1 MAKLIT
7 LDDAAA
13 QLGMTTEQVLEARSK
28 NQIFGYRDG
37 STWKFK
43 ESELERFAQQ
53 KGVEL
58 GDAEPPTGGSTSSG
72 RLPKIAEIDADLD
85 ELVDVEDVKSE
96 DEEQDTD
103 GPDSV
108 LVSEEELGSSE
119 HSAGSTIIGK
129 DELSVEA
136 DDLPVTEI
144 DEPEGVGSSD
154 LRLAGAS
161 DIGLAGDSEIR
172 LAESGLLDGSGSQL
186 RLDGSGSELKL
197 GGESTGGSELKLSG
211 ESTGGSELRLAS
223 DTAGSNLLTGDDLV
237 DAEDGDDDDLILDA
251 ETLEGESLEL
261 SDDELLLESDSVSGL
276 DLDVMESDVDVL
288 DGGSDITLNS
298 SDSGINLTSP
308 SDSGISLENTPT
320 ELGGSGVEALEL
332 GEADFIELGDE
343 EVDDLGATELKADDD
358 FLLTPVESRASDE
371 PDSGSQ
377 VIALDE
383 ADEVDETG
391 DTVLADAD
399 MLDAGDAVGLADE
412 PVKGAGASAATT
424 IAAPIEAEYSLWN
437 VVGLGCCLFLLALV
451 GIMMTDL
458 LRNMWSWN
466 QEYSLNSTLMDAIV
480 NLLP

>member
-37 STWKFK
+37 TTWKFK
-43 ESELERFAQQ
+43 ETELERFAQQ

-58 GDAEPPTGGSTSSG
+58 GGDESPTGSSTSSG
-72 RLPKIAEIDADLD
+72 SLPKIADIDADLD
-85 ELVDVEDVKSE
+85 ELVDVADVSVE

-129 DELSVEA
+129 DELSLEA
-136 DDLPVTEI
+136 DDLPVTEDDDLPVTEI
-144 DEPEGVGSSD
+144 DEPAGVGSSD

-172 LAESGLLDGSGSQL
+172 LAESGLLDGSGSEL
-186 RLDGSGSELKL
+186 RLDGSGSELKIA
-197 GGESTGGSELKLSG
+197 GD
-211 ESTGGSELRLAS
+211 STGGSELRLAS
-223 DTAGSNLLTGDDLV
+223 DTVGSNLMTGDDLV
-237 DAEDGDDDDLILDA
+237 DAEDEDDDDLILDA

-261 SDDELLLESDSVSGL
+261 SDDELLLESDSVSSL

-288 DGGSDITLNS
+288 EGGSDITLNA

-308 SDSGISLENTPT
+308 SDSGISLENTPR

-358 FLLTPVESRASDE
+358 FLLTPVEGGASDE

-391 DTVLADAD
+391 DTMLADAD
-399 MLDAGDAVGLADE
+399 MLDADEAVGLADE
-412 PVKGAGASAATT
+412 PVAAAAAAPATL
-424 IAAPIEAEYSLWN
+424 AAPIEAEYSLWN
-437 VVGLGCCLFLLALV
+437 VVGLGCCLFFLALV